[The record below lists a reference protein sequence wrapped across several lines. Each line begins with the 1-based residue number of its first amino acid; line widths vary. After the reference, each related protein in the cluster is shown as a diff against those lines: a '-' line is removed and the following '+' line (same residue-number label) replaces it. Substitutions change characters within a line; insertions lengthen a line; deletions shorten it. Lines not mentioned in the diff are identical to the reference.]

1 MSMILKVASRNIL
14 RQKKRSFLLAG
25 AIAFGM
31 FVITMINALT
41 GGVVEN
47 IRVNFSHALG
57 GHIFVSGREYTDH
70 GSVIQRIRNE
80 DQLAALLEENGAVI
94 ESVTKRSQA
103 LPTLIFGSKQTM
115 HLVYGVDFEEE
126 EKLLESLV
134 VTDGS
139 LANVSRHNSLILP
152 GPIGDRLGVQPG
164 ETILVRLETLTGQQN
179 VAEFMVEAFIE
190 DQERF
195 GLSAAYANRDYLNSL
210 IGLGEDEYQSLNMFL
225 TDMDEIDKLG
235 ATFRTALGVPA
246 ERDQSKFQ
254 EISED
259 EAMETFL
266 SNVRTEDI
274 TPWEGTRYRVTTLNQ
289 IMEPVEAMV
298 YVLNKVGL
306 IIFVILLV
314 ITAVGI
320 TNTFRMILVER
331 TKEIGTMRAFGMQQ
345 ETVKYIF
352 LMEALLLSLA
362 GGVAGVGVTAIVAFV
377 LGKIEFT
384 TLPAMQFFLN
394 QGHITFSISLGSVV
408 LNLVIVLVMSLIAAY
423 WPARAA
429 AKLSPIKALSSHA

>member
-80 DQLAALLEENGAVI
+80 DQLTALLEENGAVI

-179 VAEFMVEAFIE
+179 VGEFMVEAFIE

>member
-80 DQLAALLEENGAVI
+80 DQLTALLEENGAVI

>member
-1 MSMILKVASRNIL
+1 MCGQKTLLHGKVL
-14 RQKKRSFLLAG
+14 
-25 AIAFGM
+25 
-31 FVITMINALT
+31 VI
-41 GGVVEN
+41 G
-47 IRVNFSHALG
+47 
-57 GHIFVSGREYTDH
+57 
-70 GSVIQRIRNE
+70 
-80 DQLAALLEENGAVI
+80 
-94 ESVTKRSQA
+94 
-103 LPTLIFGSKQTM
+103 
-115 HLVYGVDFEEE
+115 
-126 EKLLESLV
+126 
-134 VTDGS
+134 
-139 LANVSRHNSLILP
+139 
-152 GPIGDRLGVQPG
+152 
-164 ETILVRLETLTGQQN
+164 
-179 VAEFMVEAFIE
+179 
-190 DQERF
+190 
-195 GLSAAYANRDYLNSL
+195 
-210 IGLGEDEYQSLNMFL
+210 
-225 TDMDEIDKLG
+225 
-235 ATFRTALGVPA
+235 
-246 ERDQSKFQ
+246 
-254 EISED
+254 
-259 EAMETFL
+259 
-266 SNVRTEDI
+266 
-274 TPWEGTRYRVTTLNQ
+274 VTTLNQ

-429 AKLSPIKALSSHA
+429 AKLFTYQGTKFPRVRKGLFGETVALFRCWFITCFGVQHHCFG